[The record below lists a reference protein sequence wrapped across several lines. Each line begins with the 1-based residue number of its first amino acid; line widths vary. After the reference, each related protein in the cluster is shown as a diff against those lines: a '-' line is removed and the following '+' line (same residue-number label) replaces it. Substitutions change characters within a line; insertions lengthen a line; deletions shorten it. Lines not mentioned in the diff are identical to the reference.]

1 MKAFV
6 SGLVVGVLSVPV
18 LLVLIVVTGHFP
30 AATTDSPLPFERTI
44 AGVALRARIHRQAP
58 RRDVSKLTTDNL
70 VGGANVYQKNCAF
83 CHGLPDQP
91 KPLLATGMFPPP
103 PQLFT
108 AGDGVT
114 DDPAG
119 EVYWKV
125 KNGIRLTGMPAFQAS
140 LTDEQMWQATALVVR
155 ADKLPIEAFDALKSA
170 PSASA
175 TYAGSAPFTQAPA
188 NLDK

>member
-1 MKAFV
+1 MKTFV
-6 SGLVVGVLSVPV
+6 SGLVVGLLIAPV
-18 LLVLIVVTGHFP
+18 FFVLIVVTGHFP
-30 AATTDSPLPFERTI
+30 TATADSPLPFERTI
-44 AGVALRARIHRQAP
+44 AGVVLRTRVTRQAP

-70 VGGANVYQKNCAF
+70 VSGANVYQKNCAF

-103 PQLFT
+103 PQLFM

-155 ADKLPIEAFDALKSA
+155 ADKLPVEAFDALKPA
-170 PSASA
+170 PSSSA
-175 TYAGSAPFTQAPA
+175 TSAGSAPLTQVPA
-188 NLDK
+188 NPDK

>member
-1 MKAFV
+1 M
-6 SGLVVGVLSVPV
+6 
-18 LLVLIVVTGHFP
+18 
-30 AATTDSPLPFERTI
+30 
-44 AGVALRARIHRQAP
+44 RARIRRQAP
-58 RRDVSKLTTDNL
+58 RRDVSKLTTDSL

-103 PQLFT
+103 PQLFM

-114 DDPAG
+114 DDPTG

-125 KNGIRLTGMPAFQAS
+125 KNGIRLTGMPGFQAS

-155 ADKLPIEAFDALKSA
+155 ADKLPIDAFDALKPA
-170 PSASA
+170 PTSGS
-175 TYAGSAPFTQAPA
+175 TNVGSALPTQVPA
-188 NLDK
+188 NPF